1 MNIYLSSPTIQQEE
15 ITVSEQAVLLQQA
28 SAPDGYIRALL
39 HSEQISSLAVPGG
52 SDGFRYSQS
61 TDSSV
66 FPGSSTS
73 PSSTVRIGTQLLA
86 ALHISNAGAQI
97 QPDYLCYAHQSSAID
112 PGELPVLH
120 MLHEAGLKN
129 CFPLAIGQQG
139 SMATVGAIE
148 ILISLL
154 HTGKSQ
160 QSILLAA
167 DAAWDPLRS
176 IHAPTLY
183 PYGGMGAACML
194 SGDPDRYRL
203 YQVSYDLRSIE
214 PAAPHHWSSAVYDQ
228 VTAETGR
235 CMLRLATSPMSQEH
249 ADCHDEGSFF
259 SKGRVCWILF
269 HHISDSL
276 LLWLESEIKGDLNSE
291 SRCSS
296 LYGAT
301 TIHVYRRNMHPQL
314 NLQCSDPLVSL
325 YELEQSGSLR
335 AGDRIRLIFASLDFG
350 AAMLELSCE

>member
-15 ITVSEQAVLLQQA
+15 ITVSEQAVLSQQA
-28 SAPDGYIRALL
+28 SAPDGYICALL
-39 HSEQISSLAVPGG
+39 HSEQIPSPAVPA

-61 TDSSV
+61 KDSSV

-86 ALHISNAGAQI
+86 ALHTSNTGVHP

-120 MLHEAGLKN
+120 MLHGSGLKH
-129 CFPLAIGQQG
+129 CFPLALGQQG
-139 SMATVGAIE
+139 SIATVGAIE
-148 ILISLL
+148 LLISLL
-154 HTGKSQ
+154 HTGKSRR
-160 QSILLAA
+160 SILLAA
-167 DAAWDPLRS
+167 DAAWDSLRS

-183 PYGGMGAACML
+183 PYGGMGAACIL
-194 SGDPDRYRL
+194 SGGPDRYRL
-203 YQVSYDLRSIE
+203 YQVSYDLGSMAT
-214 PAAPHHWSSAVYDQ
+214 AAPHHWSSADYDH
-228 VTAETGR
+228 VAAETGR
-235 CMLRLATSPMSQEH
+235 CMLRLATSPLSQGQ
-249 ADCHDEGSFF
+249 ADCHDEGDFV

-301 TIHVYRRNMHPQL
+301 TIHVYRRNMHSQL

-325 YELEQSGSLR
+325 CELEQSGSLR

>member
-15 ITVSEQAVLLQQA
+15 ITISEQAVLSQQI

-39 HSEQISSLAVPGG
+39 HSEQILSLDVPGG
-52 SDGFRYSQS
+52 SEGFRYSQS
-61 TDSSV
+61 TDSSL

-86 ALHISNAGAQI
+86 ALNTSNASAHS

-120 MLHEAGLKN
+120 MLYEAGLKN
-129 CFPLAIGQQG
+129 CFPLALGQQG

-148 ILISLL
+148 VLISLL

-160 QSILLAA
+160 RSILLAA

-176 IHAPTLY
+176 IHSPTLY

-203 YQVSYDLRSIE
+203 YQVSYDLRSLE
-214 PAAPHHWSSAVYDQ
+214 PTAPHHWSSADYDQ

-235 CMLRLATSPMSQEH
+235 CMLRLATSPLSQGH
-249 ADCHDEGSFF
+249 ADCHDEGSLL
-259 SKGRVCWILF
+259 SKGQVCWVLF

-276 LLWLESEIKGDLNSE
+276 LLWLESEIKRELNSV
-291 SRCSS
+291 SRCSLLS
-296 LYGAT
+296 GAT
-301 TIHVYRRNMHPQL
+301 TIRVYRRNMHSQL

-325 YELEQSGSLR
+325 YELEKSGSLR